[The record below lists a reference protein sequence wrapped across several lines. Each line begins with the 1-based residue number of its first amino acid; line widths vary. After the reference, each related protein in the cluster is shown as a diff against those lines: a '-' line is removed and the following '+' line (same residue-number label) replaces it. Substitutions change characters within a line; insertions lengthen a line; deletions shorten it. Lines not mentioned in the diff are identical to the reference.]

1 MSKKVS
7 QNMSN
12 ELTKS
17 RTAEPKRKISIRLSM
32 NEKGSN
38 REGTFKKVDMSEIQM
53 IDMEEDKSDLQ
64 FLLQKMNKQK

>member
-1 MSKKVS
+1 
-7 QNMSN
+7 MSN

-32 NEKGSN
+32 NEKGAN

>member
-32 NEKGSN
+32 NEKGAN